1 MRPAIVSI
9 AAKSGTGKTTLVV
22 KLIAELK
29 QRGYKVGAIK
39 HDAHN
44 FSMDREGKDSWRFT
58 QAGADTMMVTSKEK
72 LAIIKQN
79 PDQQEPP
86 VRESITRYFGDMDIV
101 ITEGFKKNDF
111 PKIEVHRKERSPR
124 LLYRDDSY
132 DSTLIAVASDSPLQ
146 LDVPVF
152 ELDDALSICDFI
164 EERFLSDR
172 RKQ

>member
-79 PDQQEPP
+79 PGQQEPP
-86 VRESITRYFGDMDIV
+86 VRDSIARYFSDMDIV

-111 PKIEVHRKERSPR
+111 PKIEVHRKERSTS
-124 LLYRDDSY
+124 LLYRDDTY
-132 DSTLIAVASDSPLQ
+132 DPTLIAVASDSSLKI
-146 LDVPVF
+146 DVPVF
-152 ELDDALSICDFI
+152 DLNDALAICDFI
-164 EERFLSDR
+164 EERFLSDIGE
-172 RKQ
+172 Q